1 MWKSAAN
8 MIEIEY
14 SIGEIKTLMLVNPE
28 HTFFLSTQSWIKAKE
43 LKAGITILAKN
54 GDTAEV
60 TNINVIEGQ
69 YQCRNLMVSHNH
81 HYFISAQSQSLGAV
95 YTDTLPSNELERV
108 AYLLADKPS
117 HFADGK
123 PTGDHSGPWA
133 AACYFDHAV
142 GQKIIAWGRA
152 NDLMCAED
160 AAVSN
165 LRLKLGDSTS
175 LHQGNVNISH
185 AYIRKYTKKGRFVN
199 TMSPC
204 QHCRD
209 NYGDALNDSSL
220 GTSDIIKSHRDSLP
234 SLPD

>member
-1 MWKSAAN
+1 MWKPTAA

-14 SIGEIKTLMLVNPE
+14 SIGEIKTLMFVNAE

-43 LKAGITILAKN
+43 LKAGSRILAKN
-54 GDTAEV
+54 GSIAEV
-60 TNINVIEGQ
+60 TNIRVIEGR
-69 YQCRNLMVSHNH
+69 YQCRDLMVSHNH
-81 HYFISAQSQSLGAV
+81 HYFISAQSKSLGAV

-108 AYLLADKPS
+108 AYQLADKPS

-123 PTGDHSGPWA
+123 PTGNHSGPWA
-133 AACYFDHAV
+133 AARYIATESSEDV
-142 GQKIIAWGRA
+142 IAWGRA

-165 LRLKLGDSTS
+165 LRLKLADSIS

-220 GTSDIIKSHRDSLP
+220 GASDIIKSHRDSLP

>member
-1 MWKSAAN
+1 

-14 SIGEIKTLMLVNPE
+14 SIGDIKTLMFVNAE
-28 HTFFLSTQSWIKAKE
+28 HTFFLSTQSWITAKE
-43 LKAGITILAKN
+43 LKAGSRILAKN
-54 GDTAEV
+54 GSIAEV

-69 YQCRNLMVSHNH
+69 YQCRDLMVSHNH
-81 HYFISAQSQSLGAV
+81 HYFISAQSKLLGAV

-108 AYLLADKPS
+108 AYQLADKPS

-123 PTGDHSGPWA
+123 PTGNHSGPWA
-133 AACYFDHAV
+133 AARYIAAESNEDV
-142 GQKIIAWGRA
+142 IAWGRA

-165 LRLKLGDSTS
+165 LRLKITDQIE
-175 LHQGNVNISH
+175 LHQGNVEISH

-204 QHCRD
+204 QHCRE
-209 NYGDALNDSSL
+209 NYGSALNDDSL
-220 GTSDIIKSHRDSLP
+220 GASDIIKSHRDNLP
-234 SLPD
+234 LHQED